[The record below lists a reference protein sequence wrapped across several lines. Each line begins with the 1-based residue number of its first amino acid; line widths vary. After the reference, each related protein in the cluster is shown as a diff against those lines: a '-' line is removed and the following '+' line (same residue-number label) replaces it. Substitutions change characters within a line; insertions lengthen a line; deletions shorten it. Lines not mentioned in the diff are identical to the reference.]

1 MCTGEQISFLLNKNS
16 YTKKKCRKEVLTAFP
31 FSIAIAAAYNS
42 SFPAGIGISIAICAE
57 EFLHKIN
64 DFAMVMASG
73 MNTHEER
80 GPSRRQSLFFYTDC
94 EVPDKAFLFNVLSSL
109 PIFIGIVSGELL
121 LHNIHREE
129 YCNDLCGDT
138 CEVDFESSPNP
149 LACDNPEQVTILNK
163 SLWPK
168 QWLP

>member
-1 MCTGEQISFLLNKNS
+1 MRGFEARI
-16 YTKKKCRKEVLTAFP
+16 

-73 MNTHEER
+73 MNTHEEM
-80 GPSRRQSLFFYTDC
+80 GPSRRLSPVALFCFHWRAHNQ
-94 EVPDKAFLFNVLSSL
+94 AFLFNVLSSL

-121 LHNIHREE
+121 LHNVKRDEF
-129 YCNDLCGDT
+129 CNNLCGDS
-138 CEVDFESSPNP
+138 CEIDFNTEDENP
-149 LACDNPEQVTILNK
+149 LSCDNPEQVTLIFK
-163 SLWPK
+163 PVRSKPK
-168 QWLP
+168 LELKRLSCI

>member
-1 MCTGEQISFLLNKNS
+1 L
-16 YTKKKCRKEVLTAFP
+16 CRKEVLTAFP

-80 GPSRRQSLFFYTDC
+80 GPSRRQSLFF
-94 EVPDKAFLFNVLSSL
+94 
-109 PIFIGIVSGELL
+109 FIQTV
-121 LHNIHREE
+121 
-129 YCNDLCGDT
+129 
-138 CEVDFESSPNP
+138 
-149 LACDNPEQVTILNK
+149 K
-163 SLWPK
+163 SLTRHFFSMY
-168 QWLP
+168 